1 GLAALSTVLR
11 GLRVIARGVVEVG
24 LLRRGHGIDGGL
36 ISGSGGGPL
45 VPDRVNFTGV
55 LLGDEVAGRAVG
67 LTTGVDVDPVV
78 GQLVVLHRLV
88 ALLVAEVAG
97 LLEGTFVLA
106 VLVISLELGLRV
118 AGVAQLGVHLGAVH
132 LVGALPAVG
141 AGLGEGGVRHGSH
154 LSVGI
159 R

>member
-1 GLAALSTVLR
+1 GAGLGALSAGLR
-11 GLRVIARGVVEVG
+11 GLRVIGRGVVEVR

-88 ALLVAEVAG
+88 ALLVAEVAALHVLG
-97 LLEGTFVLA
+97 MLA
-106 VLVISLELGLRV
+106 VLVISLELSLRV
-118 AGVAQLGVHLGAVH
+118 AGVAQLGVHLRAVH

-141 AGLGEGGVRHGSH
+141 AGLGEGGGVRHGS
-154 LSVGI
+154 
-159 R
+159 